1 MKPNTIARTAAY
13 AAAAAAALATA
24 SYAAY
29 VAVTWSR
36 YGRVAPLPADER
48 DALLDR
54 FMPTWDVREH
64 HQIRVAAP
72 AAVTAAAAR
81 TMALMDLPVVRALVK
96 ARELLLG
103 AQPFERTLP
112 HALVAQMQAIGWGV
126 LADVSDREIVMGA
139 VTRPWDANVVFH
151 AVSPN
156 DFSAFQEPNYVK
168 IAWTLRA
175 DPIDGGHSMFS
186 TETRAIATDAVAR
199 ERFRRYWAFLSPG
212 IILIRIAAVIA
223 LRSEVERQGRRS
235 AAAPQGGRV

>member
-1 MKPNTIARTAAY
+1 MKPNTIVRTAAY

-29 VAVTWSR
+29 VAITWSR

-48 DALLDR
+48 DALLDG

-103 AQPFERTLP
+103 AQPVERTLP

-126 LADVSDREIVMGA
+126 LADVPDREIVMGA
-139 VTRPWDANVVFH
+139 VTRPWDGNAVFR
-151 AVSPN
+151 AVSPD
-156 DFSAFQEPNYVK
+156 DFSAFHEPNFVK

-186 TETRAIATDAVAR
+186 TETRAIATDALAR
-199 ERFRRYWAFLSPG
+199 GKFRRYWAFFSPG
-212 IILIRIAAVIA
+212 IILIRLAAVTA
-223 LRSEVERQGRRS
+223 LRLEVERQGQKS

>member
-1 MKPNTIARTAAY
+1 MNPNTIARTAAY

-24 SYAAY
+24 SYAVY

-48 DALLDR
+48 DALLDN

-96 ARELLLG
+96 GRELLLG
-103 AQPFERTLP
+103 AQPVERTLP
-112 HALVAQMQAIGWGV
+112 HALVAQMQSIGWSV
-126 LADVSDREIVMGA
+126 LADVPDREIVMGA
-139 VTRPWDANVVFH
+139 VTRPWDANVVFR
-151 AVSPN
+151 AVPSN
-156 DFSAFQEPNYVK
+156 DFGTFQEPNYVK

-175 DPIDGGHSMFS
+175 DATDGGHSMFT

-199 ERFRRYWAFLSPG
+199 RRFRRYWAFLSPG
-212 IILIRIAAVIA
+212 IILIRLAAVTA
-223 LRSEVERQGRRS
+223 LRSEVERQGQRS

>member
-1 MKPNTIARTAAY
+1 MRPDKLARAAAWGTAAV
-13 AAAAAAALATA
+13 AALATA

-36 YGRVAPLPADER
+36 YGRVAPLAADER

-64 HQIRVAAP
+64 HQIRVASP

-81 TMALMDLPVVRALVK
+81 TMALMDLPVVRALVN

-103 AQPFERTLP
+103 AQPVERTLP
-112 HALVAQMQAIGWGV
+112 HALVAQMQAIGWSV
-126 LADVSDREIVMGA
+126 LADVPDREIIMGA
-139 VTRPWDANVVFH
+139 VTRPWDANIVFRG
-151 AVSPN
+151 VSPR
-156 DFSAFQEPNYVK
+156 DFSAFHEPNYVK
-168 IAWTLRA
+168 IVWTLRA
-175 DPIDGGHSMFS
+175 DPIGEDHSMFS

-199 ERFRRYWAFLSPG
+199 GRFRRYWAFLSPG
-212 IILIRIAAVIA
+212 IILIRLAALTA
-223 LRSEVERQGRRS
+223 LRSEVEQQGQTS